1 MIMEQLD
8 KIMDLM
14 RYAIDAGQTIKI
26 TIDELIVKADQTTIN
41 GLEIT
46 TEA

>member
-1 MIMEQLD
+1 MEQLD

-14 RYAIDAGQTIKI
+14 RHAIDAGQTVKI
-26 TIDELIVKADQTTIN
+26 TADEIKVNSDETVIN
-41 GLEIT
+41 ALEIT

>member
-1 MIMEQLD
+1 MDQLD

-14 RYAIDAGQTIKI
+14 RHAIDAGQTVTIKADDI
-26 TIDELIVKADQTTIN
+26 TINSNETVIN

>member
-1 MIMEQLD
+1 MDQLD

-14 RYAIDAGQTIKI
+14 RHAIDAGQTVKV
-26 TIDELIVKADQTTIN
+26 EVQEMIVNADGTTIN

-46 TEA
+46 SEA

>member
-1 MIMEQLD
+1 MDQLD

-14 RYAIDAGQTIKI
+14 RHAIDAGQTVKI
-26 TIDELIVKADQTTIN
+26 TMDDLTIKADEVVIN
-41 GLEIT
+41 ALEII